1 MSMADMRV
9 LSGIRS
15 SGILHI
21 GNYLGALRNWKTLQQ
36 QYECYYFIAD
46 WHALTTD
53 YADTQALRQ
62 HMLDNMAGFLAVGLD
77 PERCTLFIQSRV
89 PEHAEL
95 HLLLSMITPVPW
107 LERVPSYKE
116 QQQQIKEKDL
126 TTYGFLGYPVLQ
138 TADIIIYKAH
148 YVPVGIDQVPHI
160 ELSRDIARRFNH
172 MYAPVFPEP
181 QPLLTETPKVPGL
194 DGRKMSKSYNNA
206 IYLTD
211 PPAEIESKIKVMMTD
226 PARKRRSDPGNP
238 DVCPV
243 FDFHK
248 VYSSPETVALVDREC
263 RTAGIGC
270 IDCKKMMSTHLLQ
283 EMGPILEQRRELEQ
297 HPQQVIEVFEEGSKK
312 AQQTARATMAEV
324 REAMKLL

>member
-1 MSMADMRV
+1 MVDTRV

-15 SGILHI
+15 SGILHL
-21 GNYLGALRNWKTLQQ
+21 GNYLGALRNWKELQH

-53 YADTQALRQ
+53 YADTDALKEN
-62 HMLDNMAGFLAVGLD
+62 MLDNMAGFLAAGLD
-77 PERCTLFIQSRV
+77 PEKCTLFIQSRV

-126 TTYGFLGYPVLQ
+126 TNYGFLGYPVLQ
-138 TADIIIYKAH
+138 SADIIMYKGN

-160 ELSRDIARRFNH
+160 ELARDIARRFNH
-172 MYAPVFPEP
+172 LYTPVFPEP

-206 IYLTD
+206 LYLTD
-211 PPAEIESKIKVMMTD
+211 PAEEIESKIRVMMTD
-226 PARKRRSDPGNP
+226 PARKRRSDPGDP

-248 VYSSPETVALVDREC
+248 IYSPQETIALVDREC

-270 IDCKKMMSTHLLQ
+270 IDCKRMMSTHLLG
-283 EMGPILEQRRELEQ
+283 EMRPILDKRRALGER
-297 HPQQVIEVFEEGSKK
+297 PQEVLAVFEEGSKK
-312 AQQTARATMAEV
+312 ARHTAQATMVEV
-324 REAMKLL
+324 REGMKLM

>member
-1 MSMADMRV
+1 MANTRV

-15 SGILHI
+15 SGPLHL
-21 GNYLGALRNWKTLQQ
+21 GNYLGALRNWKELQH

-53 YADTQALRQ
+53 YADTDALKAN
-62 HMLDNMAGFLAVGLD
+62 MLDNMAGFLAVGLD
-77 PERCTLFIQSRV
+77 PETCTLFIQSHV

-138 TADIIIYKAH
+138 TADIIIYKGN

-160 ELSRDIARRFNH
+160 ELARDIARRFNH
-172 MYAPVFPEP
+172 LYTPVFPEP
-181 QPLLTETPKVPGL
+181 EPLLTETPKVPGL

-206 IYLTD
+206 LYLTD
-211 PPAEIESKIKVMMTD
+211 SPEEIDSKIRVMMTD

-243 FDFHK
+243 YDFHK
-248 VYSSPETVALVDREC
+248 IYSPQETIALVDREC
-263 RTAGIGC
+263 RTARIGC
-270 IDCKKMMSTHLLQ
+270 IDCKKMMSANLLQ
-283 EMGPILEQRRELEQ
+283 EMRPILDKRRELEAR
-297 HPQQVIEVFEEGSKK
+297 PQEVLAVFEDGSKK
-312 AQQTARATMAEV
+312 AQRIAQATMVEV
-324 REAMKLL
+324 REAMKLR

>member
-1 MSMADMRV
+1 MATTRV

-15 SGILHI
+15 SGTLHL
-21 GNYLGALRNWKTLQQ
+21 GNYLGALRNWQDLQH

-53 YADTQALRQ
+53 YADTETLREN
-62 HMLDNMAGFLAVGLD
+62 MFDNMAGFLAVGLD
-77 PERCTLFIQSRV
+77 PEKCTLFIQSRV

-95 HLLLSMITPVPW
+95 QLLLSMITPVPW

-116 QQQQIKEKDL
+116 QQQQIKDKDL

-138 TADIIIYKAH
+138 TADIIMYKAN

-160 ELSRDIARRFNH
+160 ELARDIARRFNH
-172 MYAPVFPEP
+172 LYTPVFPEP

-206 IYLTD
+206 LYLTD
-211 PPAEIESKIKVMMTD
+211 PPEEIESKIKVMMTD
-226 PARKRRSDPGNP
+226 PARKRRSDPGDP

-248 VYSSPETVALVDREC
+248 IYSPQETIALVDREC
-263 RTAGIGC
+263 RIAGIGC
-270 IDCKKMMSTHLLQ
+270 IDCKKMMSASLLQ
-283 EMGPILEQRRELEQ
+283 EMRPILEKRRELEER
-297 HPQQVIEVFEEGSKK
+297 PQEVLAVFEDGSKK
-312 AQQTARATMAEV
+312 AQHTARATMAEV
-324 REAMKLL
+324 REAMKLM

>member
-1 MSMADMRV
+1 MANTRV

-15 SGILHI
+15 SGALHL
-21 GNYLGALRNWKTLQQ
+21 GNYLGALRNWQELQH

-53 YADTQALRQ
+53 YADTDALKAN
-62 HMLDNMAGFLAVGLD
+62 MFDNMAGFLAVGLD
-77 PERCTLFIQSRV
+77 PEKCTLFIQSRV

-116 QQQQIKEKDL
+116 QQQQIKDKDL

-138 TADIIIYKAH
+138 TADIIMYKAN

-172 MYAPVFPEP
+172 LYRPVFPEP

-194 DGRKMSKSYNNA
+194 DGTEDEQKLQQCALPHRY
-206 IYLTD
+206 
-211 PPAEIESKIKVMMTD
+211 
-226 PARKRRSDPGNP
+226 PGG
-238 DVCPV
+238 
-243 FDFHK
+243 
-248 VYSSPETVALVDREC
+248 DR
-263 RTAGIGC
+263 
-270 IDCKKMMSTHLLQ
+270 Q
-283 EMGPILEQRRELEQ
+283 
-297 HPQQVIEVFEEGSKK
+297 
-312 AQQTARATMAEV
+312 
-324 REAMKLL
+324 

>member
-1 MSMADMRV
+1 MANTRV

-15 SGILHI
+15 SGTLHL
-21 GNYLGALRNWKTLQQ
+21 GNYLGALKNWRELQH

-53 YADTQALRQ
+53 YADTDALKEN
-62 HMLDNMAGFLAVGLD
+62 MLDNMAGFLAVGLD
-77 PERCTLFIQSRV
+77 PEKCTLFIQSRV

-116 QQQQIKEKDL
+116 QQQQIKDKDL
-126 TTYGFLGYPVLQ
+126 TNYGFLGYPVLQ
-138 TADIIIYKAH
+138 TADIIIYKGNH
-148 YVPVGIDQVPHI
+148 VPVGIDQVPHI
-160 ELSRDIARRFNH
+160 ELARDIARRFNH
-172 MYAPVFPEP
+172 LYRPVFPEP

-206 IYLTD
+206 LYLTD
-211 PPAEIESKIKVMMTD
+211 TPEEIDSKIRVMMTD

-238 DVCPV
+238 EVCPV

-248 VYSSPETVALVDREC
+248 IYSPPEAIALVDREC

-270 IDCKKMMSTHLLQ
+270 IDCKKMVSTNLLQ
-283 EMGPILEQRRELEQ
+283 EMGPILEERRQLEKR
-297 HPQQVIEVFEEGSKK
+297 PQEVLAVFEEGSKK
-312 AQQTARATMAEV
+312 AQHTAQATMAEV

>member
-1 MSMADMRV
+1 MATTRV

-15 SGILHI
+15 SGTLHL
-21 GNYLGALRNWKTLQQ
+21 GNYLGALKNWQELQHE
-36 QYECYYFIAD
+36 YECYYFIAD

-53 YADTQALRQ
+53 YADTDALKAN
-62 HMLDNMAGFLAVGLD
+62 MLDNMAGFLAVGLD
-77 PERCTLFIQSRV
+77 PEKCTLFIQSRV

-116 QQQQIKEKDL
+116 QQQQIKDKDL
-126 TTYGFLGYPVLQ
+126 TNYGFLGYPVLQ
-138 TADIIIYKAH
+138 TADIIIYKGN

-160 ELSRDIARRFNH
+160 ELARDIARRFNH
-172 MYAPVFPEP
+172 LYTPVFPEP

-206 IYLTD
+206 LYLTD
-211 PPAEIESKIKVMMTD
+211 APEEIDSKIRVMMTD

-238 DVCPV
+238 EVCPV

-248 VYSSPETVALVDREC
+248 IYSPQEAIALVDREC

-270 IDCKKMMSTHLLQ
+270 IDCKKMMSTNLLQ
-283 EMGPILEQRRELEQ
+283 EMGPILERRRELEKR
-297 HPQQVIEVFEEGSKK
+297 PQEVLAVFEEGSRK
-312 AQQTARATMAEV
+312 AQHTAQATMAGV

>member
-1 MSMADMRV
+1 MADTRV

-15 SGILHI
+15 SGTLHL
-21 GNYLGALRNWKTLQQ
+21 GNYLGALRNWERLQHR
-36 QYECYYFIAD
+36 YDCYYFIAD

-53 YADTQALRQ
+53 YGDTAALKQ
-62 HMLDNMAGFLAVGLD
+62 HMLDNMAGLLAAGLD
-77 PERCTLFIQSRV
+77 PDRCTLFIQSRV

-116 QQQQIKEKDL
+116 QQQQIKDKDL

-138 TADIIIYKAH
+138 TADIIIYKAN

-160 ELSRDIARRFNH
+160 ELARDIARRFNH
-172 MYAPVFPEP
+172 LYKPVFPEP

-211 PPAEIESKIKVMMTD
+211 TPEAIEAKVKVMMTD

-238 DVCPV
+238 EVCPV

-248 VYSSPETVALVDREC
+248 IYSPPETIALVDREC

-270 IDCKKMMSTHLLQ
+270 IDCKQMMSRHLLA
-283 EMGPILEQRRELEQ
+283 EMRPILEKRRELETR
-297 HPQQVIEVFEEGSKK
+297 PKEVLEVFEEGSTR
-312 AQQTARATMAEV
+312 ARQTAQATLAEV
-324 REAMKLL
+324 RDAMGLL

>member
-1 MSMADMRV
+1 MADTRV

-15 SGILHI
+15 SGTLHL
-21 GNYLGALRNWKTLQQ
+21 GNYLGALKNWRELQH

-53 YADTQALRQ
+53 YADTDALKEN
-62 HMLDNMAGFLAVGLD
+62 MLDNMAGFLAVGLD
-77 PERCTLFIQSRV
+77 PEKCTLFIQSRV

-116 QQQQIKEKDL
+116 QQQQIKDKDL
-126 TTYGFLGYPVLQ
+126 TNYGFLGYPVLQ
-138 TADIIIYKAH
+138 TADIIIYKGNH
-148 YVPVGIDQVPHI
+148 VPVGIDQVPHI
-160 ELSRDIARRFNH
+160 ELARDIARRFNH
-172 MYAPVFPEP
+172 LYRPVFPEP

-194 DGRKMSKSYNNA
+194 DGRKMSKSYDNA
-206 IYLTD
+206 LYLTD
-211 PPAEIESKIKVMMTD
+211 TPEEIDSKIRVMMTD

-238 DVCPV
+238 EVCPV

-248 VYSSPETVALVDREC
+248 IYSPPEAIALVDREC

-270 IDCKKMMSTHLLQ
+270 IDCKKMMSTNLLQ
-283 EMGPILEQRRELEQ
+283 EMGPILEERRELEKR
-297 HPQQVIEVFEEGSKK
+297 PQEVLAVFEEGSKK
-312 AQQTARATMAEV
+312 AQHTAQATMAEV

>member
-1 MSMADMRV
+1 MADTRV

-15 SGILHI
+15 SGILHL
-21 GNYLGALRNWKTLQQ
+21 GNYLGALKNWRELQH

-53 YADTQALRQ
+53 YADTDALKEN
-62 HMLDNMAGFLAVGLD
+62 MLDNMAGFLAVGLD
-77 PERCTLFIQSRV
+77 PEKCTLFIQSRV

-116 QQQQIKEKDL
+116 QQQQIKDKDL
-126 TTYGFLGYPVLQ
+126 TNYGFLGYPVLQ
-138 TADIIIYKAH
+138 TADIIIYKGNH
-148 YVPVGIDQVPHI
+148 VPVGIDQVPHI
-160 ELSRDIARRFNH
+160 ELARDIARRFNH
-172 MYAPVFPEP
+172 LYRPVFPEP

-206 IYLTD
+206 LYLTD
-211 PPAEIESKIKVMMTD
+211 APEEIDSKIRVMMTD

-238 DVCPV
+238 EVCPV

-248 VYSSPETVALVDREC
+248 IYSPPEAIALVDREC

-283 EMGPILEQRRELEQ
+283 EMGPILEERRELEKR
-297 HPQQVIEVFEEGSKK
+297 PQEVLAVFEEGSKK
-312 AQQTARATMAEV
+312 AQHTARATMAEV

>member
-1 MSMADMRV
+1 MANARV

-15 SGILHI
+15 SGALHL
-21 GNYLGALRNWKTLQQ
+21 GNYLGALRNWRELQH

-53 YADTQALRQ
+53 YADTEALQA

-77 PERCTLFIQSRV
+77 PDKCMLFIQSRV

-116 QQQQIKEKDL
+116 QQLQIKEKDL
-126 TTYGFLGYPVLQ
+126 STYGFLGYPVLQ
-138 TADIIIYKAH
+138 TADIIIYQAN

-172 MYAPVFPEP
+172 LYTPVFPEP
-181 QPLLTETPKVPGL
+181 
-194 DGRKMSKSYNNA
+194 
-206 IYLTD
+206 
-211 PPAEIESKIKVMMTD
+211 EIDSKIKVMMTD
-226 PARKRRSDPGNP
+226 PARKRRSDPGDP

-248 VYSSPETVALVDREC
+248 IYSPQETIALVDREC

-270 IDCKKMMSTHLLQ
+270 IDCKKMMSANLLQ
-283 EMGPILEQRRELEQ
+283 EMRPILDKRRELEAR
-297 HPQQVIEVFEEGSKK
+297 PQEVLAVFEDGSKK
-312 AQQTARATMAEV
+312 AQRAAQATMVEV
-324 REAMKLL
+324 REAMKLM

>member
-1 MSMADMRV
+1 MANTRV

-15 SGILHI
+15 SGTLHL
-21 GNYLGALRNWKTLQQ
+21 GNYLGALKNWQELQHE
-36 QYECYYFIAD
+36 YECYFFIAD

-53 YADTQALRQ
+53 YADTDALKAN
-62 HMLDNMAGFLAVGLD
+62 MLDNMAGFLAVGLD

-116 QQQQIKEKDL
+116 QQQQIKDKDL
-126 TTYGFLGYPVLQ
+126 TNYGFLGYPVLQ
-138 TADIIIYKAH
+138 TADIIIYKGN

-160 ELSRDIARRFNH
+160 ELARDIARRFNH
-172 MYAPVFPEP
+172 LYTPVFPEP

-206 IYLTD
+206 LYLTD
-211 PPAEIESKIKVMMTD
+211 APEEIDSKIRVMMTD

-238 DVCPV
+238 EVCPV

-248 VYSSPETVALVDREC
+248 IYSPQEAIALVDREC

-270 IDCKKMMSTHLLQ
+270 IDCKKMMSTNLLQ
-283 EMGPILEQRRELEQ
+283 EMGPILEKRRELEKR
-297 HPQQVIEVFEEGSKK
+297 PQEVLAVFEEGSQK
-312 AQQTARATMAEV
+312 AQHTAQATMGEV
-324 REAMKLL
+324 RAAMKLL

>member
-1 MSMADMRV
+1 MANTRV

-15 SGILHI
+15 SGTLHL
-21 GNYLGALRNWKTLQQ
+21 GNYLGALRNWQELQH
-36 QYECYYFIAD
+36 QYECYFFIAD

-53 YADTQALRQ
+53 YADTAALKQ

-77 PERCTLFIQSRV
+77 PEKCTLFIQSRV

-126 TTYGFLGYPVLQ
+126 TNYGFLGYPVLQ
-138 TADIIIYKAH
+138 TADIIIYKAN

-172 MYAPVFPEP
+172 LYTPVFPEP

-211 PPAEIESKIKVMMTD
+211 APEEIESKIKVMITD
-226 PARKRRSDPGNP
+226 PARKRRRDPGNP

-243 FDFHK
+243 YDFHK
-248 VYSSPETVALVDREC
+248 IFSPPDTIELYLVY
-263 RTAGIGC
+263 
-270 IDCKKMMSTHLLQ
+270 
-283 EMGPILEQRRELEQ
+283 ILW
-297 HPQQVIEVFEEGSKK
+297 
-312 AQQTARATMAEV
+312 
-324 REAMKLL
+324 

>member
-1 MSMADMRV
+1 MANTRV

-15 SGILHI
+15 SGALHL
-21 GNYLGALRNWKTLQQ
+21 GNYLGALRNWKDLQH

-53 YADTQALRQ
+53 YADTEMLQQNR
-62 HMLDNMAGFLAVGLD
+62 LDNMAGFLAVGLD
-77 PERCTLFIQSRV
+77 PEKCTLFMQSRV

-95 HLLLSMITPVPW
+95 HLLLSMFTPVPW

-116 QQQQIKEKDL
+116 QQQQIKDKDL

-138 TADIIIYKAH
+138 TADVIMYKAN

-160 ELSRDIARRFNH
+160 ELSRDIVRRFNH
-172 MYAPVFPEP
+172 LYQPVFPEP

-211 PPAEIESKIKVMMTD
+211 APEEIESKIKVMMTD

-238 DVCPV
+238 EVCPV

-248 VYSSPETVALVDREC
+248 IFSSQETIAVADHGC

-270 IDCKKMMSTHLLQ
+270 IECKQMMSTHLLQ
-283 EMGPILEQRRELEQ
+283 EMRPILDKRRELEER
-297 HPQQVIEVFEEGSKK
+297 PQEVLAVFEAGSKK
-312 AQQTARATMAEV
+312 AQHTAQATMAEV
-324 REAMKLL
+324 REAMRLL

>member
-1 MSMADMRV
+1 MANARV

-15 SGILHI
+15 SGALHL
-21 GNYLGALRNWKTLQQ
+21 GNYLGALRNWRELQH

-53 YADTQALRQ
+53 YADTDALKAS
-62 HMLDNMAGFLAVGLD
+62 MFDNMAGFMAVGLE
-77 PERCTLFIQSRV
+77 PEKCTLFIQSRV

-138 TADIIIYKAH
+138 TADITMYKAN

-172 MYAPVFPEP
+172 LYQAVFPEP

-206 IYLTD
+206 LYLTD
-211 PPAEIESKIKVMMTD
+211 TPEHIDSKIKVMMTD
-226 PARKRRSDPGNP
+226 PARQRRSDPGNP
-238 DVCPV
+238 EVCPV

-248 VYSSPETVALVDREC
+248 IFSPPEAIALVDREC

-270 IDCKKMMSTHLLQ
+270 IDCKKMMSTNLLQ
-283 EMGPILEQRRELEQ
+283 DMRPILDKRRELGER
-297 HPQQVIEVFEEGSKK
+297 PQEVLAVFEAGSKK
-312 AQQTARATMAEV
+312 AQQAAQATMAEV
-324 REAMKLL
+324 RQAMKLV

>member
-1 MSMADMRV
+1 
-9 LSGIRS
+9 
-15 SGILHI
+15 
-21 GNYLGALRNWKTLQQ
+21 
-36 QYECYYFIAD
+36 
-46 WHALTTD
+46 
-53 YADTQALRQ
+53 
-62 HMLDNMAGFLAVGLD
+62 MLDNMAGFLAVGLD

>member
-1 MSMADMRV
+1 MADARV

-15 SGILHI
+15 SGTLHL
-21 GNYLGALRNWKTLQQ
+21 GNYLGALRNWQELQH

-53 YADTQALRQ
+53 YADTDALKAN
-62 HMLDNMAGFLAVGLD
+62 MFDNMAGFLAVGLE
-77 PERCTLFIQSRV
+77 PEKCTLFIQSRV

-138 TADIIIYKAH
+138 TADITMYKAN

-160 ELSRDIARRFNH
+160 ELSRDIVRRFNH
-172 MYAPVFPEP
+172 LYRPVFPEP

-206 IYLTD
+206 LYLTD
-211 PPAEIESKIKVMMTD
+211 TPEEIDSKIKVMMTD
-226 PARKRRSDPGNP
+226 PARCSISIKSSVRRRPSRWW
-238 DVCPV
+238 
-243 FDFHK
+243 
-248 VYSSPETVALVDREC
+248 TVNVGQQAS
-263 RTAGIGC
+263 AASIA
-270 IDCKKMMSTHLLQ
+270 
-283 EMGPILEQRRELEQ
+283 RR
-297 HPQQVIEVFEEGSKK
+297 
-312 AQQTARATMAEV
+312 
-324 REAMKLL
+324 

>member
-1 MSMADMRV
+1 MANIRV

-15 SGILHI
+15 SGTLHL
-21 GNYLGALRNWKTLQQ
+21 GNYLGALRNWATLQH

-53 YADTQALRQ
+53 YADTQALKE
-62 HMLDNMAGFLAVGLD
+62 HMLDNMAGFLAAGLD

-107 LERVPSYKE
+107 LERVPSFKE
-116 QQQQIKEKDL
+116 QQQQIRDKDL

-138 TADIIIYKAH
+138 TADIIIYKAN

-160 ELSRDIARRFNH
+160 EISRDIARRFNH
-172 MYAPVFPEP
+172 LYQPVFPEP

-211 PPAEIESKIKVMMTD
+211 PPDEIASKIKVMMTD

-248 VYSSPETVALVDREC
+248 VYSPAETIAFADRGC
-263 RTAGIGC
+263 RTAEIGC
-270 IDCKKMMSTHLLQ
+270 IDCKKMMSMHLLQ
-283 EMGPILEQRRELEQ
+283 EMRPVLEKRQELAER
-297 HPQQVIEVFEEGSKK
+297 PQEVIEVFEEGSKK
-312 AQQTARATMAEV
+312 ARETARTTMGEV
-324 REAMKLL
+324 REAMNIV

>member
-1 MSMADMRV
+1 MANIRV

-15 SGILHI
+15 SGTLHL
-21 GNYLGALRNWKTLQQ
+21 GNYLGALRNWATLQH

-53 YADTQALRQ
+53 YADTQVLKE
-62 HMLDNMAGFLAVGLD
+62 HMLDNMAGFLAAGLD

-116 QQQQIKEKDL
+116 QQQQIRDKDL
-126 TTYGFLGYPVLQ
+126 TTFGFLGYPVLQ
-138 TADIIIYKAH
+138 TADIIIYKAN

-160 ELSRDIARRFNH
+160 EISRDIARRFNH
-172 MYAPVFPEP
+172 LYQPVFPEP

-211 PPAEIESKIKVMMTD
+211 APDEIASKIKVMMTD

-248 VYSSPETVALVDREC
+248 VYSPAETIALVDHGC
-263 RTAGIGC
+263 RTAEIGC
-270 IDCKKMMSTHLLQ
+270 IDCKKMMSMHLLQ
-283 EMGPILEQRRELEQ
+283 EMRPVLEKRQELAER
-297 HPQQVIEVFEEGSKK
+297 PQEVIEVFEEGSKK
-312 AQQTARATMAEV
+312 ARETARTTMGEV
-324 REAMKLL
+324 REAMHLV

>member
-1 MSMADMRV
+1 MAATRV

-15 SGILHI
+15 SGTLHL
-21 GNYLGALRNWKTLQQ
+21 GNYLGALKNWQELQH

-53 YADTQALRQ
+53 YADTGALKEN
-62 HMLDNMAGFLAVGLD
+62 MLDNMAGFLAVGLD
-77 PERCTLFIQSRV
+77 PAKCTLFIQSRV

-116 QQQQIKEKDL
+116 QQQQIKDKDL
-126 TTYGFLGYPVLQ
+126 SNYGFLGYPVLQ
-138 TADIIIYKAH
+138 TADIIIYKGNH
-148 YVPVGIDQVPHI
+148 VPVGLDQVPHI
-160 ELSRDIARRFNH
+160 ELARDIARRFNH
-172 MYAPVFPEP
+172 LYKPVFPEP

-206 IYLTD
+206 LYLTD
-211 PPAEIESKIKVMMTD
+211 TPQEIDGKIRVMMTD

-238 DVCPV
+238 ELCPV

-248 VYSSPETVALVDREC
+248 VYSPPEAIALVDREC

-270 IDCKKMMSTHLLQ
+270 IDCKKMMSSNLLQ
-283 EMGPILEQRRELEQ
+283 EMGPILEKRRELEKR
-297 HPQQVIEVFEEGSKK
+297 PQEVLAVFEEGSTK
-312 AQQTARATMAEV
+312 AQHTAQATMAEV